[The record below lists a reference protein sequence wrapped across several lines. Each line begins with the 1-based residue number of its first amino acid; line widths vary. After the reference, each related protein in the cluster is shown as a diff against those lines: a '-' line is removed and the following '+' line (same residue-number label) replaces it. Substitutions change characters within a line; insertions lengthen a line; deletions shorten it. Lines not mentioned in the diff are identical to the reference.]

1 MSQDGNSIDKKFYD
15 EFMSALRRNDPSDQI
30 EASFYSYH
38 GYVRNMC
45 ALGKGFDDQLYNHAE
60 KEFYSWKNKN
70 DD

>member
-1 MSQDGNSIDKKFYD
+1 
-15 EFMSALRRNDPSDQI
+15 MSALRRNDPSDQI